1 MTTRIHLALA
11 AALLACALPA
21 GAATTAA
28 SASASATTTAA
39 AVLPDSA
46 QIEKDLQRL
55 PWPRFRTV
63 IEAIPKMKAEVDA
76 YGPMGWDYVRAHYR
90 THHWKKNVDRLD
102 AAQRRQLVDLIRNAQ
117 APR

>member
-1 MTTRIHLALA
+1 MTTRIYLALVA
-11 AALLACALPA
+11 LLLACALPA
-21 GAATTAA
+21 GAATTAPGTA
-28 SASASATTTAA
+28 ATTAA
-39 AVLPDSA
+39 LPDSA

>member
-1 MTTRIHLALA
+1 MTTRIYLALVA
-11 AALLACALPA
+11 ILLACALPA
-21 GAATTAA
+21 GAAAA
-28 SASASATTTAA
+28 AVPAA